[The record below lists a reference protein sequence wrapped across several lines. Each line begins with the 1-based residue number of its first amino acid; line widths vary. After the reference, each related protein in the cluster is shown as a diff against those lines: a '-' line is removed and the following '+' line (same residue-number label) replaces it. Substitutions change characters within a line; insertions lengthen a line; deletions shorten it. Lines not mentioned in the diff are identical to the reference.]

1 MDSRRG
7 VISIPLIRV
16 TVTKTKKKGGRT
28 VFHPIDRAVG
38 GGGGWE
44 ELFSKLLLTNQ
55 VNRAGTGNDGDACF
69 HHKGGEGKKVH
80 LLKAG
85 ILVQ

>member
-1 MDSRRG
+1 MIELVEMDSRRG

-38 GGGGWE
+38 GGGG
-44 ELFSKLLLTNQ
+44 LG
-55 VNRAGTGNDGDACF
+55 RAIFQTPSHQSGQQGRDR
-69 HHKGGEGKKVH
+69 E
-80 LLKAG
+80 
-85 ILVQ
+85 